1 MQNYITPVSRV
12 ENENGLKFVI
22 FDAPNESNVQHYIK
36 VVDFSPIVLTLH
48 VLLNV
53 CLSFQE
59 LLAQG
64 VKHVVRVCEPTYT
77 MKSME
82 EAGIQVHVRS
92 FSDYF
97 S

>member
-12 ENENGLKFVI
+12 ENDNGLKFVI

-36 VVDFSPIVLTLH
+36 
-48 VLLNV
+48 
-53 CLSFQE
+53 E

-64 VKHVVRVCEPTYT
+64 VKHVVRVCEPTYS

-82 EAGIQVHVRS
+82 EAGIHVHVRFFTHNHFEILS
-92 FSDYF
+92 SLWTIFHGSN
-97 S
+97 